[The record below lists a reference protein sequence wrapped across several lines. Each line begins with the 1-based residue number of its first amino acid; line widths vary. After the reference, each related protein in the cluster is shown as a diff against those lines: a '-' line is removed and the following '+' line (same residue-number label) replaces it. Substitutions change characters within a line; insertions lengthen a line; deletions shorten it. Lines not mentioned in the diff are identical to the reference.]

1 VPGTRS
7 LGQGLAVDVRFY
19 WPPKAPVLHFAD
31 GLILVSLITTEM
43 VVTACRIF
51 PGRDLAISEQFPPAK
66 VWCSG
71 APHHGEPLLESWA
84 WCGNSLDERAV
95 DTRSR
100 SHLRRANTTARLAC
114 PWQQRCR

>member
-43 VVTACRIF
+43 VVTACRIS
-51 PGRDLAISEQFPPAK
+51 PGRDLAISEQFPHAK
-66 VWCSG
+66 ARCSPSRGTVAG
-71 APHHGEPLLESWA
+71 AVGWVALVRKPS
-84 WCGNSLDERAV
+84 
-95 DTRSR
+95 
-100 SHLRRANTTARLAC
+100 
-114 PWQQRCR
+114 